1 MDTVT
6 ITDGIPQNSKY
17 VVDFDFGLDEKIF
30 ILVKKDLN
38 NWLRNLKQIIMEFNR
53 NLFVE
58 HQEELI

>member
-58 HQEELI
+58 LQDELI

>member
-38 NWLRNLKQIIMEFNR
+38 NWLKNLKQIIMEFNR

-58 HQEELI
+58 PQDELI